1 MGDALDHLNNRTK
14 MEWHSSL
21 NIDYAPKRNYRRT
34 SIIGTIGQQ
43 KAPSICVRLSTLTWS
58 RSQDEQC

>member
-21 NIDYAPKRNYRRT
+21 NIDYAPPKMYRRT

-43 KAPSICVRLSTLTWS
+43 SFEVMCEPS
-58 RSQDEQC
+58 

>member
-21 NIDYAPKRNYRRT
+21 NIDYAPTKNYRRT
-34 SIIGTIGQQ
+34 SIIGTIGTLL
-43 KAPSICVRLSTLTWS
+43 AGRLRTAAN
-58 RSQDEQC
+58 